1 MCETKCSVLDYTGF
15 RIFCILQRSF
25 SNIADTLQFIRVFA
39 EELQDLAKIS
49 GVIKPLNIVLQ
60 NLKWSF
66 LQELEIYFLS
76 SQFSVVQL
84 NRLFYHVS
92 PLVDLNLADA
102 IVQQLVLVGNIAEKP
117 AEACHMYRF
126 DERWVFQMAAPYT

>member
-1 MCETKCSVLDYTGF
+1 MLK
-15 RIFCILQRSF
+15 
-25 SNIADTLQFIRVFA
+25 FIRVFA

-60 NLKWSF
+60 KLKWSF
-66 LQELEIYFLS
+66 LQELEIYFLPSQS
-76 SQFSVVQL
+76 SIVQL

-117 AEACHMYRF
+117 AEACHMY
-126 DERWVFQMAAPYT
+126 